1 MKTPC
6 CDCFEAMTPVE
17 PSCKFTDGNTAAK
30 DLKEKC
36 FKSDTPGSFGDCSG
50 ALKKASGKIGKCGC
64 GVGTTDGA
72 GTSTKSVRNL
82 RRLVFHKFGGDSNI

>member
-17 PSCKFTDGNTAAK
+17 PSCKFNDGNTAAK
-30 DLKEKC
+30 DLKEKG
-36 FKSDTPGSFGDCSG
+36 FKTDTPGSFCDCSG
-50 ALKKASGKIGKCGC
+50 ALKKASGKIGKCGF